1 MGAKASAGRVDR
13 RLLAMWGATLVAA
26 LEMVAIARGIDGAV
40 LSLAFSVIGGLC
52 GWSIRGRRR

>member
-13 RLLAMWGATLVAA
+13 RILALWGANLVAA
-26 LEMVAIARGIDGAV
+26 LEALALLKEIDGAV
-40 LSLAFSVIGGLC
+40 LSLAFTVIGGLC